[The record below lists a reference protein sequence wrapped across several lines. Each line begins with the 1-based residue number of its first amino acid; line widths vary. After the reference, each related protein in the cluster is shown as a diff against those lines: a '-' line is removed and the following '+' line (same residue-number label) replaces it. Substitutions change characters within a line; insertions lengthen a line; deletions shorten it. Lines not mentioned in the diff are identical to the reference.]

1 MAISASALYKGDL
14 KCAAKL
20 GGSEVPIETDA
31 KGTPGSFSP
40 TDVLSAALATCTASM
55 IGFVAAQ
62 QNIDMTGLSVEV
74 GKEMQQSPASV
85 KTFKVKVIFPKV
97 ALEDS
102 MKKRLEGAAKA
113 CPVKNS
119 LNPSIEI
126 VTEFVY

>member
-1 MAISASALYKGDL
+1 MALSATATYQGDL
-14 KCAAKL
+14 KCTAKL
-20 GGSEVPIETDA
+20 AGSETSIATDA
-31 KGTPGSFSP
+31 KGTPGVFSP

-62 QNIDMTGLSVEV
+62 QKLDMTGLSVEV
-74 GKEMQQSPASV
+74 DKEMQQSPASV
-85 KTFKVKVIFPKV
+85 KTFKVKVTFPKI

-119 LNPSIEI
+119 LNPNIEI

>member
-1 MAISASALYKGDL
+1 MALSAIAAYNGDL
-14 KCAAKL
+14 KCTATLAGAKT
-20 GGSEVPIETDA
+20 SIETDA
-31 KGTPGSFSP
+31 KGTPGVFSP

-74 GKEMQQSPASV
+74 GKEMQQTPASV

-102 MKKRLEGAAKA
+102 MKKKA
-113 CPVKNS
+113 GSRGQGLPC
-119 LNPSIEI
+119 
-126 VTEFVY
+126 

>member
-1 MAISASALYKGDL
+1 MALSAIAAYNGDL
-14 KCAAKL
+14 KCTATLAGAKT
-20 GGSEVPIETDA
+20 SIETDA
-31 KGTPGSFSP
+31 KGTPGVFSP